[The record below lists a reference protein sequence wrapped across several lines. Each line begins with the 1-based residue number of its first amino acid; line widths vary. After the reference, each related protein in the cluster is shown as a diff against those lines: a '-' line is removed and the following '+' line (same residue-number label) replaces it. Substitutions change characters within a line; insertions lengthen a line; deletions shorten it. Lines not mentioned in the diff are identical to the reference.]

1 MSKLSMRYSPVGFL
15 FESKGSVCF
24 PIDNQNLSYLLALL
38 NTKIVEKLLLVLAP
52 TVDYHEGP
60 LGRIPVIVSKEYF
73 AEVSRCLNSV
83 LV

>member
-1 MSKLSMRYSPVGFL
+1 MSKLSMRDSPKGFL

-24 PIDNQNLSYLLALL
+24 PFDEIYLIYLLAFL

-60 LGRIPVIVSKEYF
+60 VGRLPVII
-73 AEVSRCLNSV
+73 L
-83 LV
+83 